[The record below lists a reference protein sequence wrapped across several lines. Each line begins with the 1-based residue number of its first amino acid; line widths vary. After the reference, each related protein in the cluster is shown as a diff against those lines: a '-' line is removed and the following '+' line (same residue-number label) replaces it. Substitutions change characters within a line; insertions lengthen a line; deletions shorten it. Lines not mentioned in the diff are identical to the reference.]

1 LQVKVKLASKTGSD
15 TPQPHFFPIEGGV
28 AGEGGKMI
36 KEYLKEKLDWILFV
50 LDMMVYL
57 IIAVGVFAAIIFI
70 IYLFYLVFK

>member
-1 LQVKVKLASKTGSD
+1 
-15 TPQPHFFPIEGGV
+15 
-28 AGEGGKMI
+28 MI